1 MKNIFGLILTIVVFN
16 FQTKAQGCCSGG
28 SGSPMVGG
36 VSMGVLQQGQFDFS
50 ESYQYFY
57 SDKFMAGKIQTVSP
71 LVKELSSNYFYTRLG
86 YGISSKFSLYAELGY
101 FEHKTERGTDN
112 TRPDYLK
119 KSTGLADF
127 ILFPRYLVFEKSSAK
142 LHSELTLGA
151 GLKIPLGNY
160 HDSGTVYIDP
170 NNGKVTKAVLPPTV
184 QTTSGS
190 NDFIFYGFYLLE
202 LKKQK
207 LKLFSSVTYMHKGYN
222 GMGEKFG
229 DFAAIGIFAN
239 RPIGKRWGLTLQT
252 RYEWIDK
259 MQVSPNVDFVA
270 QGISV
275 EPASTGAKK
284 ISLVPQ
290 ITYTKKSLTVF
301 TLYDFPVYQYLNGMQ
316 LASKHLF
323 TLGINYRFKP
333 KPNLFKKQELK

>member
-1 MKNIFGLILTIVVFN
+1 
-16 FQTKAQGCCSGG
+16 
-28 SGSPMVGG
+28 MVGG

-57 SDKFMAGKIQTVSP
+57 SNTFLAGKQESKSNTVQD
-71 LVKELSSNYFYTRLG
+71 LSSRYLYTRLG
-86 YGISSKFSLYAELGY
+86 YGITSKLSVYAELGY
-101 FEHKTERGTDN
+101 FLQKKERGFDAS
-112 TRPDYLK
+112 RPDYIK
-119 KSTGLADF
+119 QSSGVADL
-127 ILFPRYLVFEKSSAK
+127 IIFPRYLVYEKSSAK
-142 LHSELTLGA
+142 THSELTLGV

-160 HDSGTVYIDP
+160 HDSSTVYIDP
-170 NNGKVTKAVLPPTV
+170 ITGAHLKAVSPPTV
-184 QTTSGS
+184 QTSSGS
-190 NDFIFYGFYLLE
+190 NDFILYGFYLME

-229 DFAAIGIFAN
+229 DFAAIGVFAN
-239 RPIGKRWGLTLQT
+239 RPIGRRLGVTLQA

-270 QGISV
+270 QGISL
-275 EPASTGAKK
+275 EPESTGSKK

-290 ITYTKKSLTVF
+290 LTYSKKSITLF
-301 TLYDFPVYQYLNGMQ
+301 TLYDYPLYQYMNGMQ

-323 TLGINYRFKP
+323 TIGINYRFKP
-333 KPNLFKKQELK
+333 KATLFQAKELK